1 MRNRLPGQC
10 RRYKYTYFLRLISD
24 VNRKSSSCRIT
35 FVHFEI
41 LFRPTILAAREN
53 KLKVNSRFHFSYCY
67 SYCVIR
73 FVNKFYKNTVNTTVF
88 ELFANFQNIVLRIGV
103 VLIHFKSTGLDNS
116 LTTFFFAQALWTLL
130 ILFYLQNYPRPC

>member
-1 MRNRLPGQC
+1 MSYYVCSFGIP
-10 RRYKYTYFLRLISD
+10 
-24 VNRKSSSCRIT
+24 
-35 FVHFEI
+35 FEI

-73 FVNKFYKNTVNTTVF
+73 FVNKFYKNTVKTTVF

-116 LTTFFFAQALWTLL
+116 LTIFFFCSGSMGSPHSLL
-130 ILFYLQNYPRPC
+130 FAKLSTSLLGGREPRYVFNTCFVHGNGKSI